1 MSGLSAAALTH
12 QSIANQADIADVKAK
27 TDTLADG
34 VTETTGIFSYDETG
48 AGEQTAFTLTITA
61 RAVIGG
67 IWIDMVNVTQDTDIA
82 VYHQIDGTN
91 YRQFQENSW
100 LTTDDDG
107 VLIQGFTAYRNVRVT
122 LQCGGG
128 GAGSVNVPYAV
139 V

>member
-1 MSGLSAAALTH
+1 MPQLTN
-12 QSIANQADIADVKAK
+12 QSNVVVASSVTDINPSI
-27 TDTLADG
+27 
-34 VTETTGIFSYDETG
+34 TEATGTFSYDETS
-48 AGEQTAFTLTITA
+48 ALEQTAFTLTIAA

-67 IWIDMVNVTQDTDIA
+67 IWLDMVNVTQDTTIA

-107 VLIQGFTAYRNVRVT
+107 VLIDGFTAYRDVRVT
-122 LQCGGG
+122 LTCGGG
-128 GAGSVNVPYAV
+128 GGGSVNVPYAV

>member
-1 MSGLSAAALTH
+1 MIDLIGRIAGIITTLAGVDAVTSGLISPM
-12 QSIANQADIADVKAK
+12 
-27 TDTLADG
+27 
-34 VTETTGIFSYDETG
+34 TETTGTFAHDETS
-48 AGEQTAFTLTITA
+48 AAEQTVFTLTIAA

-67 IWIDMVNVTQDTDIA
+67 IWLDMSNVTQNTDVA

-107 VLIQGFTAYRNVRVT
+107 VLINGFTAYRNVRVT
-122 LQCGGG
+122 LECGGG
-128 GAGSVNVPYAV
+128 GGGSVDVPYAV